1 MAWKVAV
8 IEDDAKLA
16 RAVATGLRHEGCQVK
31 LASSAADGLKLIQE
45 WNPDLILVD
54 LMLPDNEGPS
64 LFLRLRAKTKAALVG
79 MSARSMLSD
88 VVASLKLGADD
99 YITKPFAFEE
109 LNARVGAM
117 LRRVRSDGVR
127 TVDVGDLEIDFG
139 GGVALRAGEPLDLT
153 ATEFRILAVLARS
166 AGKFITQR
174 NLADEVWPAQRIPNS
189 NSLGVHI
196 ARLRK
201 KLDQA
206 GTAVTVRAA
215 RGMGYSLR
223 ER

>member
-1 MAWKVAV
+1 
-8 IEDDAKLA
+8 
-16 RAVATGLRHEGCQVK
+16 
-31 LASSAADGLKLIQE
+31 
-45 WNPDLILVD
+45 
-54 LMLPDNEGPS
+54 MLPDNEGPS

-127 TVDVGDLEIDFG
+127 TMDVGDLEIDFG
-139 GGVALRAGEPLDLT
+139 GGVAQRAGEPLDLT

-174 NLADEVWPAQRIPNS
+174 NLADEVWPAQRLPNS

-201 KLDQA
+201 KLDEA

>member
-8 IEDDAKLA
+8 VDNDAKLA
-16 RAVATGLRHEGCQVK
+16 RAVAAGLRQEGCQVR

-45 WNPDLILVD
+45 WNPDLVLVD
-54 LMLPDNEGPS
+54 LILPDNDGPA

-79 MSARSMLSD
+79 MSARAMLSD
-88 VVASLKLGADD
+88 IVASLKLGADD

-127 TVDVGDLEIDFG
+127 TMDIGDLEIDFG
-139 GGVALRAGEPLDLT
+139 GGVAQRAGEPLDLT
-153 ATEFRILAVLARS
+153 STEFRILAVLARS
-166 AGKFITQR
+166 VGKFITQSK
-174 NLADEVWPAQRIPNS
+174 LADEVWPAQRLPNS

-196 ARLRK
+196 TRLRK
-201 KLDQA
+201 KLDDA

>member
-8 IEDDAKLA
+8 VEDDAKLA
-16 RAVATGLRHEGCQVK
+16 RAVATGLRQEGCQVR
-31 LASSAADGLKLIQE
+31 LASTAAEALKVVQE
-45 WNPDLILVD
+45 WNPDVVLVD
-54 LMLPDNEGPS
+54 LMLPDNDGPA
-64 LFLRLRAKTKAALVG
+64 LFLRLRAKTKAALIG
-79 MSARSMLSD
+79 MSARAMLAD
-88 VVASLKLGADD
+88 VVTSLKLGADD
-99 YITKPFAFEE
+99 YITKPFRFEE
-109 LNARVGAM
+109 LYARVGAM
-117 LRRVRSDGVR
+117 LRRVRSDGAR
-127 TVDVGDLEIDFG
+127 TLNFGDLEIDFAG
-139 GGVALRAGEPLDLT
+139 SVAQKAGEQLDLT

-166 AGKFITQR
+166 PGKFITQE

-189 NSLGVHI
+189 NALGVHI

-206 GTAVTVRAA
+206 GAIVTVLAA